1 MSVKRL
7 MMSVAAFGLM
17 AGAAQA
23 QSNVTELHV
32 INCGAQGD
40 LPVQDEHIAAWE
52 KENPAYKV
60 RLEYVP
66 WGQCEEK
73 AISLAR
79 AGDAPAS
86 AYMGSRT
93 LKMLAENDLIQ
104 PIELTEDQL
113 ASYEPSVLSTV
124 QFDGKVWGVPRAFS
138 TKGLFWNKTLFAEA
152 GLPTDQ
158 GPQTWADVLAAAK
171 AVDEKT
177 SADGIGIAA
186 ASFDNTMHQFLK
198 WMYSNGGEVVNAEG
212 EVVFDS
218 PQNRETMRF
227 YKELVQYA
235 EPGPVAY
242 DRGKLEPLFNDG
254 KIGMVIHG
262 GFGRKGFSNVDY
274 GIELIPAGPQGHKST
289 LLITDSL
296 VVFKGTGVEDAAVN
310 LVSYLTEPSRQFE
323 VDKQGGWTPVRLVEG
338 AADQLLEDDPNWKVF
353 LDGIA
358 IGGPEPVM
366 TDYRG
371 MQDILIEA
379 IQSVVLGAAEPDAA
393 VEEAQKRLEEIN
405 D

>member
-1 MSVKRL
+1 MKRL
-7 MMSVAAFGLM
+7 LMSAAALGLL
-17 AGAAQA
+17 ASAAQA
-23 QSNVTELHV
+23 QNVTTLHV
-32 INCGAQGD
+32 INCGADGD
-40 LPVQDEHIAAWE
+40 LPVQNEHIAAWE
-52 KENPAYKV
+52 AENPAYKV
-60 RLEYVP
+60 NLEYVP

-93 LKMLAENDLIQ
+93 LKMLADNDLIQ
-104 PIELTEDQL
+104 TVELTDEEK
-113 ASYEPSVLSTV
+113 AGYAPSVLATV
-124 QFDGKVWGVPRAFS
+124 QFDGKVWGLPRAFS

-152 GLPTDQ
+152 GLPTDK
-158 GPQTWADVLAAAK
+158 GPQTWAEVLTAAK
-171 AVDEKT
+171 AIDEKT
-177 SADGIGIAA
+177 SADGIGIPA

-198 WMYSNGGEVVNAEG
+198 WMYSNGGQVVDAEG
-212 EVVFDS
+212 EVVFNS
-218 PQNRETMRF
+218 PQNVETMEF
-227 YKELVQYA
+227 YKELAQYA
-235 EPGPVAY
+235 EPGPLAY
-242 DRGKLEPLFNDG
+242 DRGKLEPLFNEG
-254 KIGMVIHG
+254 RIGMVVHG

-274 GIELIPAGPQGHKST
+274 GIELIPAGPHGAQST

-296 VVFKGTGVEDAAVN
+296 VIFKGTGVEEPALS
-310 LVSYLTEPSRQFE
+310 LVKYLTAPERQFE

-338 AADQLLEDDPNWKVF
+338 AEETLLAEDPNWKVF

-366 TDYRG
+366 TDYRA

-379 IQSVVLGAAEPDAA
+379 IQGVVMGEVEPAAA
-393 VEEAQKRLEEIN
+393 VAEAQARLEEIA